1 MKIRKINDKEVDR
14 DMSFNKMELLKF
26 CIRNTLND
34 FYEDDDFLFE
44 VFWSLLD
51 MNIDETEYN
60 KDGMKDNYL
69 EIESGG
75 KVKVKNIEMVYNDI
89 ILKCE
94 KLYEE
99 ISENEERFSSRMIL
113 FGDE

>member
-1 MKIRKINDKEVDR
+1 MKIRKINDKEVDS

-69 EIESGG
+69 EIESDG
-75 KVKVKNIEMVYNDI
+75 KVKVKNIDMIYNDI

>member
-1 MKIRKINDKEVDR
+1 MKIIKINDKEVDK

-34 FYEDDDFLFE
+34 FYDNDDFLFD
-44 VFWSLLD
+44 VFWSLFD
-51 MNIDETEYN
+51 MNIEEMNYEG
-60 KDGMKDNYL
+60 GMQDNYL
-69 EIESGG
+69 EIESDG
-75 KVKVKNIEMVYNDI
+75 KVKVKNIDMVYI
-89 ILKCE
+89 YVILKCE

-99 ISENEERFSSRMIL
+99 ISDNEDRFSSKMIL